1 MGLQGHIIFVGHIN
15 AFVLVPVHT
24 TAYCRHVATNCVAF
38 IEGVRINDSL
48 LIYDKIKSKTD
59 KSKPVVV
66 GLSDDMTKL
75 KLYYVKSK

>member
-24 TAYCRHVATNCVAF
+24 TAYCRHIATNCVAF

-48 LIYDKIKSKTD
+48 LIYDKIKIKDRQIKT
-59 KSKPVVV
+59 SCCR
-66 GLSDDMTKL
+66 
-75 KLYYVKSK
+75 VK